1 MTPRIERVGDDD
13 TLLRDWRHVHNTIIP
28 TAVLSPDEVRERADR
43 NRLDVAYAG
52 DVLVGC
58 ATVRPPA
65 DGEPVATVIARVLPA
80 YRRRGHGTALY
91 EHGLTQARDLG
102 ATTIETVVL
111 ASNSDG
117 LSFAEARGF
126 VEIERYLLPGDKI
139 PFVTLRLV

>member
-1 MTPRIERVGDDD
+1 
-13 TLLRDWRHVHNTIIP
+13 
-28 TAVLSPDEVRERADR
+28 
-43 NRLDVAYAG
+43 
-52 DVLVGC
+52 VGC

-139 PFVTLRLV
+139 PFVTLLLV